1 MAKKASGLRF
11 VVLDDHELVRLG
23 IAARLQA
30 DFPSSTL
37 TYSGESLR
45 EAVVAV
51 SAYDCDCAIVDL
63 DLGDGTPVAEIV
75 SAFSSR
81 GIPVVVVSAI
91 GRSAAL
97 ESAFAAGAGAFVTKR
112 SDLQNLPT
120 AIDAV
125 LAGKTWIAPD
135 LAGVLVRADSGD
147 AAEVVLSGQEKR
159 ALVLYASGLTIDM
172 VARRMGITPNTVK
185 HYVDRVRD
193 KYTAAG
199 ITARTKVDLN
209 RIAREEGLL

>member
-1 MAKKASGLRF
+1 MSKKRSGLRF

-23 IAARLQA
+23 IEARLRE
-30 DFPSSTL
+30 DYPGCTL
-37 TYSGESLR
+37 VYSGESLR
-45 EAVVAV
+45 GAVAAAG
-51 SAYDCDCAIVDL
+51 SHACDCAIVDL

-91 GRSAAL
+91 GRVAAL
-97 ESAFAAGAGAFVTKR
+97 ESAFTAGAGAFVTKR
-112 SDLQNLPT
+112 SDLRNLPT

-125 LAGKTWIAPD
+125 LAGSTWIAPD
-135 LAGVLVRADSGD
+135 LAGVLVRSDSGED
-147 AAEVVLSGQEKR
+147 SAVVLSGQEKR

-172 VARRMGITPNTVK
+172 VARRMGIAPNTVK

-193 KYTAAG
+193 KYTEAG
-199 ITARTKVDLN
+199 IAARTKVDLN